1 MLGSTVEPMLGVVDG
16 VFVGDFCGD
25 LVGRLLLGVVVVTD
39 EGY

>member
-16 VFVGDFCGD
+16 VFVGDFGD
-25 LVGRLLLGVVVVTD
+25 LVGRLLLGAAVVTD